1 MSSRIP
7 PSDSIHRTLLK
18 PFRLASILVAAAL
31 FVSLG
36 FLAYTAWSSANR
48 LDPLERHLTH
58 LQGLQKTSL
67 GIQELLIRHLE
78 DKAQAE
84 PGEFAELSAGLEQ
97 LLEAGDNLHPDT
109 PDSLRRARDLLD
121 SGGGDSQ
128 ASLLSA
134 LQVIRHALSEEND
147 LQRQAVM
154 STRRSAETEFA
165 VAAVAMLLVPLS
177 TMLLLAY
184 IRHRSFRSI
193 GMLSNLL
200 DNVGNLDFRTMDEVA
215 ADDPLAGVFERYNQM
230 TAKLRE
236 ANDAASQR
244 AENLENQVRTASE
257 TLLRQ
262 QSELE
267 NGARLAA
274 LGEFSA
280 RVAHELRNPISGIT
294 VALRNLE
301 TEIEEPEHVERVALI
316 ADEMD
321 RVTRLLN
328 SLLEKAP
335 GKPETPVR
343 VNMTALVGDVA
354 RLFRYQLPP
363 GVAVETDVEDAFCM
377 LPRDTVRQVLINLLK
392 NSGEAIG
399 GDAGVIGVEMK
410 RTGNTCRLVVS
421 DSGPGY
427 PDDLLKQGVRPFQT
441 GKTSGTGLG
450 MSVIQ
455 RLVQSVGGGIDL
467 SRGPN
472 GGAVTTVTL
481 PFED

>member
-1 MSSRIP
+1 
-7 PSDSIHRTLLK
+7 
-18 PFRLASILVAAAL
+18 
-31 FVSLG
+31 
-36 FLAYTAWSSANR
+36 
-48 LDPLERHLTH
+48 
-58 LQGLQKTSL
+58 
-67 GIQELLIRHLE
+67 
-78 DKAQAE
+78 
-84 PGEFAELSAGLEQ
+84 
-97 LLEAGDNLHPDT
+97 
-109 PDSLRRARDLLD
+109 
-121 SGGGDSQ
+121 
-128 ASLLSA
+128 
-134 LQVIRHALSEEND
+134 
-147 LQRQAVM
+147 
-154 STRRSAETEFA
+154 
-165 VAAVAMLLVPLS
+165 
-177 TMLLLAY
+177 
-184 IRHRSFRSI
+184 
-193 GMLSNLL
+193 MLSNLL

-481 PFED
+481 PCED